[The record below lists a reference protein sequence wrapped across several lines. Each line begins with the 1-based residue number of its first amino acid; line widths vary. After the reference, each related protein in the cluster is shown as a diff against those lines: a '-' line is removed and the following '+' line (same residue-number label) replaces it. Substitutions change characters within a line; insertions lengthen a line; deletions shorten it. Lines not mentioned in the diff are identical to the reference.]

1 MSDVLPWVLQKI
13 TALLGISD
21 QVIAEYL
28 VNLCEKSYTPDDY
41 LNKLNNTGSIEMT
54 PQVNAFAKELF
65 HKVPHKQKKTTAS
78 TMVVKNAITL
88 GKNLKEYNILE
99 SDDETTEFDEKTSSS
114 RNVNTKKKFIKL
126 AKKRNFRKRKSDS
139 DSDKEIVIKKSKS
152 NKPRKFS
159 DIKQNSSEDE
169 WDKEKKTREK
179 DLKERDEFAE
189 RLKKRDKEKT
199 RKLAESKKLKK
210 DDQKELTTNEKREKS
225 RREYLK
231 MREAQKLEE
240 LNEKIIDEEI
250 FQDENLTQKEKLRH
264 QNDKEVLKLAKQYKE
279 IHEKDNR
286 SRFFMNDSNK
296 NKVQYL
302 EEPEDLKDGYH
313 TNAEH
318 KRWEDTRLNAAKIK
332 YGAKDK
338 ISVSKKYDIIAED
351 EIISF
356 VQATTIKSTIKE
368 DDIHEIEVSK
378 KEKKIMSI
386 KEVRESLPIFK
397 YRNELVQA
405 VKNHQV
411 VIIEGETGSGKTTQI
426 PQYLYEEGFCENEM
440 KVGCTQPRRVAAM
453 SVATRVAE
461 EMGSKVGHISG
472 YSIRF
477 EDRTSDSTRIKYM
490 TDGMLLREFLTEPDL
505 KGYSVIIIDEA
516 HERTLHT
523 DVLLGLLKDIIK
535 FRIDLKLLISSA
547 TLDTEKFSTFFDD
560 APIFRIPGRRFP
572 VDIFYTKAPEADYID
587 ACVATVF
594 QIHLTQPKG
603 DVLIFLTGQAEIEHC
618 CELLKEKQR
627 GLGSKARELIV
638 LELYANLPTDMQA
651 KIFEPT
657 PHGARKVIVATNI
670 AETSLTIDGI
680 VYVIDPGFCKQNSY
694 NARTGMESLVEVPCS
709 QQSANQRSGRAGR
722 VGPGKCFRLYTAWA
736 FQNELSKSTIPE
748 IQRTNLANV
757 VLLLKSLGINDLIHF
772 DYMDPPPFETLKIA
786 LEQLY
791 ALGAL
796 NCKGELT
803 KMGRRMAEFPANPM
817 LSKTILASELYKCSE
832 EVLTIVSMLSVNSN
846 IFYSPKDKKK
856 LAETAHKN
864 FSYGVKVG
872 DHMTLLNVYNQWAER
887 DYSTQ
892 WCAENFIQHRSMKRA
907 RDIRDQLANLM
918 ERVEIEPTSNIS
930 DDVGIRKAFTS
941 GFFYNAAQISKAG
954 GYRTVKQKQ
963 TVYIHPGS
971 CLFDQEPKTVVY
983 HEVVFTKKEF
993 MRQLIE
999 IDSTWLVEVAPHY
1012 YKASELPQT
1021 NKKMPKVVG
1030 KTAKDLEGTTHKKLI
1045 PTKL

>member
-1 MSDVLPWVLQKI
+1 MSKSNHSESADLVYNNEELANKSKKKI
-13 TALLGISD
+13 KFGLKNKKESKVD
-21 QVIAEYL
+21 QNKVIKIEEP
-28 VNLCEKSYTPDDY
+28 NSSNERESSEEKEIIPIPMI
-41 LNKLNNTGSIEMT
+41 NKN
-54 PQVNAFAKELF
+54 KY
-65 HKVPHKQKKTTAS
+65 KTTVEDSLTDELSKKAL
-78 TMVVKNAITL
+78 AE
-88 GKNLKEYNILE
+88 LKAEAKQHLE
-99 SDDETTEFDEKTSSS
+99 TSSS
-114 RNVNTKKKFIKL
+114 RNINTKTKSCKL

-139 DSDKEIVIKKSKS
+139 DSDEEIVIKKSHSNYMPRKS
-152 NKPRKFS
+152 N
-159 DIKQNSSEDE
+159 DTKQSSSEDE

-189 RLKKRDKEKT
+189 RLKKTDKEKT

-210 DDQKELTTNEKREKS
+210 DDQKELTTKKKRLKS
-225 RREYLK
+225 RRQYLK
-231 MREAQKLEE
+231 MREGQKLEE
-240 LNEKIIDEEI
+240 LKDKIIDEEI

-264 QNDKEVLKLAKQYKE
+264 QKDKEVLKIAKQWKE

-332 YGAKDK
+332 YGAKDR
-338 ISVSKKYDIIAED
+338 IGVSKKYDIIAED

-356 VQATTIKSTIKE
+356 VQATTMKSTIKE
-368 DDIHEIEVSK
+368 EDIHEIEVSK
-378 KEKKIMSI
+378 KENKIMSI

-440 KVGCTQPRRVAAM
+440 KVGCTQPRSVAAM

-477 EDRTSDSTRIKYM
+477 DDRTSDSTRIKYM

-572 VDIFYTKAPEADYID
+572 VDIFYTKAPEANYID

-618 CELLKEKQR
+618 SELLKEKQR

-772 DYMDPPPFETLKIA
+772 DYMDPPPYETLKIA

-872 DHMTLLNVYNQWAER
+872 DHMTLLNVYNQWTER
-887 DYSTQ
+887 EYSTQ

-918 ERVEIEPTSNIS
+918 KRVEIEPTSNIN

-1012 YKASELPQT
+1012 YKASELPQA

-1030 KTAKDLEGTTHKKLI
+1030 KSAKDLEGTTHKKLI